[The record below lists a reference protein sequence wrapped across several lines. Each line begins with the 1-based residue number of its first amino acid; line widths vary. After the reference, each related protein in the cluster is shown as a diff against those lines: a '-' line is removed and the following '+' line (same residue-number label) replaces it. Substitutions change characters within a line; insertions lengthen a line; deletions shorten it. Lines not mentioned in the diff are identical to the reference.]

1 MPNVSYIGNYEIL
14 FSETWSKKTAK
25 EMIENAFGTPDY
37 SPTYDFPKRGEKT
50 YIGLSRDTEIVIEL
64 ISRNLYSVIIRK
76 DLNVP
81 ELKEN

>member
-1 MPNVSYIGNYEIL
+1 MPNTPYVGNYQIIYSGNML
-14 FSETWSKKTAK
+14 KKWIP
-25 EMIENAFGTPDY
+25 ELVVMICGELDWR
-37 SPTYDFPKRGEKT
+37 FPKRGEKT

-64 ISRNLYSVIIRK
+64 VSQNLYLVIIRK